1 MLTFH
6 ISDHPHTIVVEAP
19 MSTNDPSTQLSLLD
33 YLTAYLPAD
42 INKTPTP
49 PNDQSAEKY

>member
-33 YLTAYLPAD
+33 YLNAYLPAD
-42 INKTPTP
+42 VNKTPTP
-49 PNDQSAEKY
+49 QNDQSAEEY